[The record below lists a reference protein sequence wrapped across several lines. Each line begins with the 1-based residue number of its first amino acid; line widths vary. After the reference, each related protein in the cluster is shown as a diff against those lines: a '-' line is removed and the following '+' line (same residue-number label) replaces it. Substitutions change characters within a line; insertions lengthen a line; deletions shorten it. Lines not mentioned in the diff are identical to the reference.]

1 MSQQPLAIEPQSY
14 VRHRLHTQERDW
26 AETNCY
32 ADVWIELLNAFG
44 HEPVAALPFTLAA
57 GFEGDQWTFFKYPPE
72 DLRDLYGL
80 EVYEYMVWRPL
91 TEHIEEQLAHGRPL
105 LIELDSFY
113 LPDTAGSAY
122 QLDHVKTTVG
132 VNYIDVEKQEL
143 GYFHSQGYYHLSGE
157 DFRNVFHLNGEK
169 NPAILPPYCEVVRRA
184 APALEGEAL
193 INGSLTLLKKHLS
206 RLPEQN
212 PFEQFRPRFEKDL
225 QWLMTEPLET
235 FHLYSF
241 ATLRQFGACYELAA
255 NYLRWLQSHG
265 ISDLEKPIESI
276 AAISSSAKAMQF
288 QLARTMARKKP
299 FDLAP
304 VDQMAANWQGAME
317 QLKAKFL
324 T

>member
-1 MSQQPLAIEPQSY
+1 MSQQLLAIDPQTY
-14 VRHRLHTQERDW
+14 TRHRLHTQERDW

-44 HEPVAALPFTLAA
+44 HEPIAGLAFTLAA

-72 DLRDLYGL
+72 DIRDLYGL
-80 EVYEYMVWRPL
+80 DVYEYMVWRPL
-91 TEHIEEQLAHGRPL
+91 TAHIEEQLTLGRPL

-157 DFRNVFHLNGEK
+157 DYRNVFHLNGDK
-169 NPAILPPYCEVVRRA
+169 NPAILPPYCEAVRRA
-184 APALEGEAL
+184 VPALEGEAL
-193 INGSLTLLKKHLS
+193 LNASLATLKKHLS
-206 RLPEQN
+206 RLHETN

-241 ATLRQFGACYELAA
+241 ATLRQFGACYELAT
-255 NYLRWLQSHG
+255 NYLKWLQSNG
-265 ISDLEKPIESI
+265 VSDLDQPIASI

-299 FDLAP
+299 FDLAL
-304 VDQMAANWQGAME
+304 VDQMAANWQSAMD
-317 QLKAKFL
+317 QLRARFL

>member
-1 MSQQPLAIEPQSY
+1 MSRRLLDIDPQTY
-14 VRHRLHTQERDW
+14 TRHRLHTQERDW

-32 ADVWIELLNAFG
+32 ADVWIELLHAYGLDPF
-44 HEPVAALPFTLAA
+44 AALPFTLAA

-72 DLRDLYGL
+72 DIRDVYGL
-80 EVYEYMVWRPL
+80 DVYEYMLWRPL
-91 TEHIEEQLAHGRPL
+91 TAHIEEQIALGRTVL
-105 LIELDSFY
+105 VELDSFY

-132 VNYIDVEKQEL
+132 ANFIDVEKQEL
-143 GYFHSQGYYHLSGE
+143 GYFHAQGYYHLAGE
-157 DFRNVFHLNGEK
+157 DFRNVFHLNGER

-184 APALEGEAL
+184 TPALEGAAL
-193 INGSLTLLKKHLS
+193 LQGSLTLLRKHLS
-206 RLPEQN
+206 RLPVRN
-212 PFEQFRPRFEKDL
+212 PFEEFRPRFETDL

-255 NYLRWLQSHG
+255 NYLRWLQTSG
-265 ISDLEKPIESI
+265 VTDLEKPIESI
-276 AAISSSAKAMQF
+276 ATISTSAKAMQF

-304 VDQMAANWQGAME
+304 VDQMAAHWRSAMD
-317 QLKAKFL
+317 QLKLKFL